1 VIKLDNNL
9 IKDDDLFNQ
18 FDVIEEKIEKLIEIN
33 RKMEEENSSLNSKV
47 TRLENELREKTEA
60 EIVYKEQKVQ
70 VNLKIDSLLNKLN
83 NFQ

>member
-1 VIKLDNNL
+1 MDNNL

-18 FDVIEEKIEKLIEIN
+18 FDVIEEKIENLIEIN

-47 TRLENELREKTEA
+47 VRLENELREKTEA

>member
-1 VIKLDNNL
+1 MDNNL

-18 FDVIEEKIEKLIEIN
+18 FDVIEGKIEKLIEIN

>member
-1 VIKLDNNL
+1 LDNNL

-18 FDVIEEKIEKLIEIN
+18 FDVIEEKIENLIEIN

-47 TRLENELREKTEA
+47 VRLENELREKTEA

>member
-18 FDVIEEKIEKLIEIN
+18 FDVIEEKIENLIEIN

-47 TRLENELREKTEA
+47 VRLENELREKTEA

>member
-1 VIKLDNNL
+1 MIKLDNNL

-18 FDVIEEKIEKLIEIN
+18 FDEIEEKIEKLIEIN

-60 EIVYKEQKVQ
+60 EVVYKEQKVQ

>member
-1 VIKLDNNL
+1 MIKLDNNL
-9 IKDDDLFNQ
+9 IKDDELFNQ
-18 FDVIEEKIEKLIEIN
+18 FDEIEEKIEKLIEIN

-47 TRLENELREKTEA
+47 VRLENELREKTEA

>member
-1 VIKLDNNL
+1 MIKLDNNL

-18 FDVIEEKIEKLIEIN
+18 FDVIEEKIENLIEIN

-47 TRLENELREKTEA
+47 VRLENELREKTEA